1 MSYIIPEKDLIFY
14 KDKEGGIY
22 SGGFSVNSIMMREG
36 ISPIITMNTIN
47 SNHEAEENNKV
58 SDFFNDL
65 VIPNWAL
72 AYTINDVAKE
82 SKYEYE
88 YNRNNLNGYD
98 HDDETHD
105 IISDDLYNQLLGLVM
120 VDEKILKGGKKNTK
134 RHKLRITGKKTRK
147 QR

>member
-22 SGGFSVNSIMMREG
+22 SGGFSVNSIMLREG
-36 ISPIITMNTIN
+36 LSPIITI
-47 SNHEAEENNKV
+47 NHESGDYSNDTQELQNNKV

-72 AYTINDVAKE
+72 AYTINDVVGEK
-82 SKYEYE
+82 
-88 YNRNNLNGYD
+88 NNNYD
-98 HDDETHD
+98 EDDD

-120 VDEKILKGGKKNTK
+120 VDEKTLKGGKKKTRRN
-134 RHKLRITGKKTRK
+134 KLKISGKKTRK
-147 QR
+147 QK